1 MHVIKFD
8 VITNNHQ
15 LKTINQKIMNS
26 IQKLFQQKDKNLLS
40 IYFTCGYPNLNDTT
54 KVISALEQS
63 KVDFIEVGLPYS
75 DPLAD
80 GPTIQ
85 DSSQKA
91 LQNGINLDIVFEQL
105 MTIKTTNKTPL
116 VLMGY
121 LNQMLK
127 YGEDKFCQKV
137 IDCGIDTVIIPDLPM
152 VEFENHYQQ
161 LFTKYGITNVFLIT
175 PHTSDDRIQ
184 KIDSYTK
191 AFIYVVASASI
202 TGAKGEIS
210 TQQIA
215 YFERI
220 KAMNLQSKLIVGFGI
235 SDKATF
241 NTACTYANGAIIG
254 SAFIKNLG
262 INGVDK
268 IDEFVKRIIS

>member
-1 MHVIKFD
+1 MK
-8 VITNNHQ
+8 N
-15 LKTINQKIMNS
+15 LES
-26 IQKLFQQKDKNLLS
+26 ILEEKENLLS
-40 IYFTCGYPNLNDTT
+40 IYFTCGYPKLDDTT
-54 KVISALEQS
+54 QVISELEKS
-63 KVDFIEVGLPYS
+63 GVDFIEVGLPYS

-91 LQNGINLDIVFEQL
+91 LANGVNLDIVFDQL
-105 MTIKTTNKTPL
+105 MSIKDSNKTPL

-137 IDCGIDTVIIPDLPM
+137 IDCGINTVILPDLPM
-152 VEFENHYQQ
+152 VEFENHYKD
-161 LFTKYGITNVFLIT
+161 LFDKYGITNVFLIT
-175 PHTSDDRIQ
+175 PHTSEERIH
-184 KIDSYTK
+184 KIDNYTK
-191 AFIYVVASASI
+191 SFIYVVASASI

-210 TQQIA
+210 NNQIA

-220 KAMNLQSKLIVGFGI
+220 KNMNLKSKLIVGFGI
-235 SDKATF
+235 SDKQTF
-241 NTACTYANGAIIG
+241 NTACNYANGAIIG

-262 INGVDK
+262 ANGVSGIKDF
-268 IDEFVKRIIS
+268 ISPIIS

>member
-1 MHVIKFD
+1 MKALN
-8 VITNNHQ
+8 TLLEEKN
-15 LKTINQKIMNS
+15 
-26 IQKLFQQKDKNLLS
+26 NLLS
-40 IYFTCGYPNLNDTT
+40 IYFTCGFPKLEDTT
-54 KVISALEQS
+54 TVITELEKS
-63 KVDFIEVGLPYS
+63 GVDFIEVGLPYS

-91 LQNGINLDIVFEQL
+91 LQNGVNLDVVFEQL

-137 IDCGIDTVIIPDLPM
+137 VECGIETLIIPDLPM
-152 VEFENHYQQ
+152 VEFEKHYQQ
-161 LFTKYGITNVFLIT
+161 LFDKYGLTNVFLIT
-175 PHTSDDRIQ
+175 PNTEEERIK
-184 KIDSYTK
+184 KIDAYTK
-191 AFIYVVASASI
+191 AFIYVVASSSI

-210 TQQIA
+210 KEQIS

-220 KAMNLQSKLIVGFGI
+220 KNMNLQSKLIVGFGI

-241 NTACTYANGAIIG
+241 NTACNYANGAIIG
-254 SAFIKNLG
+254 SAFIKYLAA
-262 INGVDK
+262 NGVAK
-268 IDEFVKRIIS
+268 IKDFIAPIIS

>member
-1 MHVIKFD
+1 MKK
-8 VITNNHQ
+8 
-15 LKTINQKIMNS
+15 LETI
-26 IQKLFQQKDKNLLS
+26 FQEKKNLLS
-40 IYFTCGYPNLNDTT
+40 IYFTCGYPKLDDTT
-54 KVISALEQS
+54 KVIEALEKS
-63 KVDFIEVGLPYS
+63 GVDFIEVGLPYS

-91 LQNGINLDIVFEQL
+91 LENGVNLDIIFDQL
-105 MTIKTTNKTPL
+105 MTIKDTNKTPL

-137 IDCGIDTVIIPDLPM
+137 VDCGIETVILPDLPM
-152 VEFENHYQQ
+152 VEFENHYKA
-161 LFTKYGITNVFLIT
+161 LFEKYGITNVFLIT
-175 PHTSDDRIQ
+175 PHTSEERIR
-184 KIDSYTK
+184 KIDAYSK

-202 TGAKGEIS
+202 TGAKGDIS
-210 TQQIA
+210 NNQVA

-220 KAMNLQSKLIVGFGI
+220 KNMNLQSNLIVGFGI
-235 SDKATF
+235 SDKQTF
-241 NTACTYANGAIIG
+241 TTACKYANGTIIG

-262 INGVDK
+262 LNGIDK
-268 IDEFVKRIIS
+268 IDDFISPIIS